1 VNEVIGLSDEFNTF
15 RESMKKGKGR
25 LSPSSEDYME
35 MIYRLTLEQGYA
47 RVSDLA
53 HALHVQPPS
62 VTKMLQKLSELN
74 LIKYEKYGVIH
85 LENDG
90 YAIGK
95 ALLKRHQIIE
105 AFLKLLQVSDGIIE
119 ETEKIEHTIN
129 ETVLEGIHDLLDF
142 FKEYP
147 ELYQKFY
154 VYRSDKK

>member
-1 VNEVIGLSDEFNTF
+1 VIRLSNDFNTF
-15 RESMKKGKGR
+15 RESMKKGKSR

-35 MIYRLTLEQGYA
+35 MIYRLSIEQGYA

-74 LIKYEKYGVIH
+74 LIKYEKYGVIQ
-85 LENDG
+85 LEEDG
-90 YAIGK
+90 VDIGK

-105 AFLKLLQVSDGIIE
+105 DFLKLLQVSDGIIV

-129 ETVLEGIHDLLDF
+129 ETVLEGISDLLTF
-142 FKEYP
+142 FSNRP
-147 ELYQKFY
+147 ELIEQFY
-154 VYRSDKK
+154 AYRLNKE